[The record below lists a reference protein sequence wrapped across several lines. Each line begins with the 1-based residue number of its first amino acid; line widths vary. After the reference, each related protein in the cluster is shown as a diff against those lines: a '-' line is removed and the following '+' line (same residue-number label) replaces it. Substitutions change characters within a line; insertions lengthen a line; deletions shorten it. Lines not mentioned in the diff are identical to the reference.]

1 MNLFCSH
8 LTATLNLLMLGN
20 VGTLRAASALF
31 IVLGRCTQRP
41 YRASAFD
48 FIVEF
53 AIARHSLNKF
63 NSALAYTQIS
73 LTRRFSFCLLR
84 FFICVLCIRF
94 IHPLPPAGYS
104 RLSQGESFGY
114 SVVTDCPS
122 KLGGEESL

>member
-1 MNLFCSH
+1 MPREGRNLHCD
-8 LTATLNLLMLGN
+8 
-20 VGTLRAASALF
+20 VGGLRAASALF

-73 LTRRFSFCLLR
+73 LTRSFDFSPSGRRPLVPFSVYLQCRSVRSNSGSIGLEPLR
-84 FFICVLCIRF
+84 R
-94 IHPLPPAGYS
+94 P
-104 RLSQGESFGY
+104 
-114 SVVTDCPS
+114 
-122 KLGGEESL
+122 

>member
-73 LTRRFSFCLLR
+73 LTRSFPFSVYLQCRPVRSNSGSIGLEPLR
-84 FFICVLCIRF
+84 R
-94 IHPLPPAGYS
+94 P
-104 RLSQGESFGY
+104 
-114 SVVTDCPS
+114 
-122 KLGGEESL
+122 